1 MPCPTAP
8 RARRCA
14 AWPATCSGAASR
26 PRRAEDPAHR
36 PAMTETTRASAD
48 PAPPPA
54 RDDGAPAPK
63 TAIGFGRAMAAVTF
77 LFVALL
83 VLHLAAQPG
92 ARALERLIGLVA
104 SVTCDEKGLAA
115 LI

>member
-1 MPCPTAP
+1 
-8 RARRCA
+8 
-14 AWPATCSGAASR
+14 
-26 PRRAEDPAHR
+26 
-36 PAMTETTRASAD
+36 MTDTTRASAD
-48 PAPPPA
+48 PAPPTA
-54 RDDGAPAPK
+54 RDDGAATPQ

-115 LI
+115 LISIAFAGAFFAWAAHRGVFKAPVLVMAEVTWLVL